1 MKTRLENLIIS
12 LKFTEAKALVDGM
25 TKDEFECS
33 ILELC
38 YKSEN
43 ILYYSFV
50 LDLLKSKETAFLHYI
65 ASIILS
71 HPLCHLEGAYQ
82 AAYYHAKMAVEFD
95 EVDVELKEYLLFFN
109 DIPDKL
115 LSNQEAKTLAEQIL
129 SLKPKSE
136 VAKQYI

>member
-12 LKFTEAKALVDGM
+12 LKFTEAKAQVDGM

-82 AAYYHAKMAVEFD
+82 AAYYHAKKAVEFD
-95 EVDVELKEYLLFFN
+95 EDDVELKEYLLFFN

>member
-43 ILYYSFV
+43 ILCYSFV

-82 AAYYHAKMAVEFD
+82 AAYYHAKKAVEFD
-95 EVDVELKEYLLFFN
+95 EDDVELKEYLLFFN